1 MTERDEAEL
10 RRQLQ
15 AAMPR
20 ADQALRRDLWPDVE
34 ALLNKTKP
42 QPVPWFDWILLG
54 AATAGL
60 IGLPQII
67 PVLLYHL

>member
-1 MTERDEAEL
+1 MSDYDETEL
-10 RRQLQ
+10 RRYLKS
-15 AAMPR
+15 AMP
-20 ADQALRRDLWPDVE
+20 AVDLELRRDLWPDVE
-34 ALLNKTKP
+34 KRLNKTERSI
-42 QPVPWFDWILLG
+42 PWFDWILLG